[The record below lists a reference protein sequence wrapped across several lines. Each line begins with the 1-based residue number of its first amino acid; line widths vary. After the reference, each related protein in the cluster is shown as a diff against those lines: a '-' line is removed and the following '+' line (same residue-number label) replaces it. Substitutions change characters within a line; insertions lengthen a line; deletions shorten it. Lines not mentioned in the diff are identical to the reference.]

1 MTNDAFAAVLP
12 ELEIAHFVGMY
23 RLVLRGNSID
33 DDGLLDLCDCLVS
46 AHNTTLRELDLS
58 ETQIGDRGIE
68 GLVET
73 MRCIERIVVVEIEG
87 CREISQEMRDKLDAA
102 LRRNKMQSE
111 KLDKNDRLK
120 AMRKAGEKRDHY
132 DEIGLNYVG
141 KDTIQL

>member
-1 MTNDAFAAVLP
+1 MLP
-12 ELEIAHFVGMY
+12 ELEIAHFAGMY

-58 ETQIGDRGIE
+58 ETQIADRGIE
-68 GLVET
+68 ALIET

-111 KLDKNDRLK
+111 KLDKMDRLK
-120 AMRKAGEKRDHY
+120 AMRKAGEKRDEY
-132 DEIGLNYVG
+132 DEMGLNYVG
-141 KDTIQL
+141 KDQIQL